1 MKRNPL
7 SLLNI
12 SILIV
17 LCLYSIFSLSPIL
30 LAILNSGKTQGEILS
45 NILSFPAN
53 FKWDNYLI
61 AFEKINFIRSFMNT
75 LIIVI
80 IGCGGIVLFSAIAG
94 YKLARIKSKLSTFY
108 YSLFVLSMLIPFH
121 SIMITLVKISTV
133 THLQGKVGGLGLI
146 YIGLGVP
153 MAIFLYTGF
162 IKSIPSELDEA
173 ARMDGCSDLKL
184 FFKIIFPQ
192 LKPITA
198 TIIITNA
205 LWMWNDFLLPLLIL
219 PNSKSYTLLLST
231 NMLFGQYGNNDWP
244 AILSVLIMAMLP
256 AIVFYL
262 FLQKN
267 ILKGISEGAL
277 KQ

>member
-1 MKRNPL
+1 MKRNPF
-7 SLLNI
+7 SPMNI
-12 SILIV
+12 AIFIV
-17 LCLYSIFSLSPIL
+17 LCLYALFTLFPIL
-30 LAILNSGKTQGEILS
+30 LAIVNSGKTQGEILT
-45 NILSFPAN
+45 NILSFPSA
-53 FKWDNYLI
+53 FKWENYII
-61 AFEKINFIRSFMNT
+61 AFEKINFLRSFFNT
-75 LIIVI
+75 LIVVL
-80 IGCGGIVLFSAIAG
+80 IGCTGIVLFSAIAG
-94 YKLARIKSKLSTFY
+94 YKLARVKSKLSTFY
-108 YSLFVLSMLIPFH
+108 YGLFVLSMLIPFH

-133 THLQGKVGGLGLI
+133 TQLQGKIGGLGLI

-162 IKSIPSELDEA
+162 IRSIPKELDEA
-173 ARMDGCSDLKL
+173 ARMDGCSDLRL
-184 FFKIIFPQ
+184 FFQIIFPQ

-219 PNSKSYTLLLST
+219 PNSKSYTILLST

-256 AIVFYL
+256 AVAFYL
-262 FLQKN
+262 ALQKN

>member
-17 LCLYSIFSLSPIL
+17 LCLYSLFSLAPIL
-30 LAILNSGKTQGEILS
+30 LAIVNSGKTQGEILT
-45 NILSFPAN
+45 NILAFPTN

-80 IGCGGIVLFSAIAG
+80 IGCAGIVLFSAIAG
-94 YKLARIKSKLSTFY
+94 FKLARTKTKLSTFY
-108 YSLFVLSMLIPFH
+108 YGLFVLSMLIPFH

-173 ARMDGCSDLKL
+173 ARMDGCSDLTL